1 MFIGLQVVFQW
12 MFIGL
17 QVVFQWMF
25 IGLQVVFQWISSI
38 SYGFKLNLIALK
50 LMQEEV
56 LVDLLW
62 LYHLIMLRPAKTFIL
77 VIELQ

>member
-1 MFIGLQVVFQW
+1 MMFYCS
-12 MFIGL
+12 FIGL

-38 SYGFKLNLIALK
+38 SYGFKLNLIAVK
-50 LMQEEV
+50 LVQEEV

-62 LYHLIMLRPAKTFIL
+62 SYHLIMLRPAKTFIL